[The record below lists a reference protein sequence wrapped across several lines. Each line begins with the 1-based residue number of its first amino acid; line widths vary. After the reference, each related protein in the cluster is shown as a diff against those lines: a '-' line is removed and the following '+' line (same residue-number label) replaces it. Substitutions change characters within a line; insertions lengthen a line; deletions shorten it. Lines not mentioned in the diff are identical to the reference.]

1 MTPGLVGLGYCHPG
15 ELKACF
21 ANSLLDLMFYDA
33 AHNARVVGNKFG
45 VLSQE
50 AGTDQVYAARNT
62 IARNFL
68 QSDAEWLFFIDS
80 DMGFEAD
87 TVDRLVAA
95 ADVKERPIVG
105 GLAFAMKSDGAG
117 PMFARRYRCSPTI
130 YSMRGNENEAGFLPM
145 FDYPRDSLVRCDATG
160 MACVL
165 IHRNVLEGIAEK
177 FGRSWFRRGP
187 IPTKP
192 DDDFGEDLS
201 FCLKATICGFPIHV
215 DTSVKTTHDKGGVF
229 FDEDTYDLQ
238 QAMFAAKAAL

>member
-1 MTPGLVGLGYCHPG
+1 MTPGLVGLGFCHPG
-15 ELKACF
+15 EQKACF
-21 ANSLLDLMFYDA
+21 TNSLLDLMFYDA
-33 AHNARVVGNKFG
+33 SHSQRVVGNKFG
-45 VLSQE
+45 LLSQE

-80 DMGFEAD
+80 DMGFDAD
-87 TVDRLVAA
+87 TIDRLVTS
-95 ADVKERPIVG
+95 ADPVERPIVG
-105 GLAFAMKSDGAG
+105 GLAFAMKSDGSG

-130 YSMRGNENEAGFLPM
+130 YLLRGNEDESGFLPM
-145 FDYPRDSLVRCDATG
+145 FDYPRDALVECDATG

-165 IHRNVLEGIAEK
+165 IHRTVLERIAERY
-177 FGRSWFRRGP
+177 GPAWFRRAP

-201 FCLKATICGFPIHV
+201 FCLRAKACEFPIYV

-229 FDEDTYDLQ
+229 FDEETYELQ
-238 QAMFAAKAAL
+238 EAFRRLAS